1 MSTIQ
6 IKSLAQSYLII
17 DGVVLEPGVTREI
30 DLSSI
35 GVDDLRN
42 LRYMHQLNE
51 IELSKSDRSIL
62 NTVFY
67 DVLGLS
73 VAASTAG
80 SSIDSV
86 NGYTSGAVVLDASDV
101 GADLAGA
108 AQAVKT
114 ELQGVI
120 TPLQTT
126 VSSLSTQQTT
136 TTGNVSTLT
145 GKVTTAEAAITS
157 LQSGAT
163 LTPKYTAADKAA
175 LTLSNTVLSGLKDG
189 TLAANATV
197 AVTGGQLFTT
207 NGNVST
213 LTGRVSNV
221 EASVTTL
228 TTSNTTNTTNIGT
241 LTTDLGVAK
250 TNITTLT
257 TDVTGLKSTK
267 ADRVDIT
274 ALQTNKADKTAVA
287 STDVIA
293 EGTTQLYFTTG
304 RVNSAVLTLEAG
316 TNEAV
321 VSGDTLVIAIA
332 KLQAQ
337 ITDLQAQIVALTPT
351 G

>member
-1 MSTIQ
+1 MSTIK
-6 IKSLAQSYLII
+6 IKSLAKSYLLI

-86 NGYTSGAVVLDASDV
+86 NGYTSGDVILDDLDV

-114 ELQGVI
+114 ELQSVI

-145 GKVTTAEAAITS
+145 G
-157 LQSGAT
+157 
-163 LTPKYTAADKAA
+163 
-175 LTLSNTVLSGLKDG
+175 
-189 TLAANATV
+189 
-197 AVTGGQLFTT
+197 
-207 NGNVST
+207 
-213 LTGRVSNV
+213 RVSNV

-228 TTSNTTNTTNIGT
+228 TTSNTTNIANISS
-241 LTTDLGVAK
+241 
-250 TNITTLT
+250 LT
-257 TDVTGLKSTK
+257 TDVAGLKSTK

-337 ITDLQAQIVALTPT
+337 IVALTPT